1 MQNSA
6 VIVWLLIVTWRKLWY
21 NKAMNSLDLQ
31 TKLKNLPS
39 DPGVY
44 IMKDVNGNILYVGK
58 AKVLKNRVRQ
68 YFHASTNKTE
78 KVLAMLSHVD
88 TFDYIIT
95 ASEADALSLENTLIK
110 KHTPPYNI
118 LLKDDKQYP
127 YIKVDLTADFPKF
140 MHTRKLSRDKYK
152 YFGPITQG
160 GSKPFLEILST
171 VFPTISCNHNFNK
184 LPKNFRPCLNYHIGR
199 CPAPCI
205 GKITKEEYRKIVD
218 RAVAFLKGDDSNVK
232 QVLIDKMMDCAD
244 KMLYEQALTYKK
256 YLAMMDKIS
265 QQQVVVLNKL
275 VDYDMFAVASNG
287 QNSVVNHT
295 MIRGGKVV
303 FSDNIAVSD
312 AGLDGAQTLS
322 SFLLEY
328 CEQALLCKEI
338 YTNIEL
344 PDSQDIAQI
353 IGEKLGKKV
362 QIFYPQRGEKKH
374 LVDMSYR
381 NAVEYLTK
389 SQTEID
395 KKFNSTQG
403 AVLQLQQ
410 LLGLKAL
417 PIRVECYDISNVQGV
432 DKVASMVVFTNGQKD
447 SSQYRRFRINTVDGA
462 NDFASM
468 KETLTRRFERLNAGD
483 GVFGKKPD
491 LIVVDGGL
499 GQLHYAKQAME
510 ECGITDIEL
519 ISLAEKE
526 ELVFTLQSNTPIY
539 LPRNSFALNLLINI
553 RDEAHRFAITYFRK
567 LHGKNSIKSVL
578 QDVPGIGEKRR
589 IELHR
594 HFRSMDNLKAATVE
608 EIASVKGMNATAAQ
622 NLYDYLHPN
631 K

>member
-1 MQNSA
+1 
-6 VIVWLLIVTWRKLWY
+6 
-21 NKAMNSLDLQ
+21 MNSVDLQ

-184 LPKNFRPCLNYHIGR
+184 LPKNFRPCLNY
-199 CPAPCI
+199 I

-218 RAVAFLKGDDSNVK
+218 RAVAFLKGDDSDVK

-338 YTNIEL
+338 YTHIEL

-353 IGEKLGKKV
+353 IREKLGKKV

-594 HFRSMDNLKAATVE
+594 HFRSMDNLKAARVE

>member
-1 MQNSA
+1 
-6 VIVWLLIVTWRKLWY
+6 
-21 NKAMNSLDLQ
+21 MNSVDLQ

-218 RAVAFLKGDDSNVK
+218 RAVAFLKGDDSEVK

>member
-1 MQNSA
+1 
-6 VIVWLLIVTWRKLWY
+6 
-21 NKAMNSLDLQ
+21 MNSVDLQ

-171 VFPTISCNHNFNK
+171 VFPTISCNYNFNK

-218 RAVAFLKGDDSNVK
+218 RAVAFLRGDDSEVK

-338 YTNIEL
+338 YTHIEL

-526 ELVFTLQSNTPIY
+526 ELVFTLQSNNPIY

-608 EIASVKGMNATAAQ
+608 EIASVKGMNATATQ

>member
-21 NKAMNSLDLQ
+21 NKAMNSVDLQ

-171 VFPTISCNHNFNK
+171 VFPTISCNYNFNK

-218 RAVAFLKGDDSNVK
+218 RAVAFLRGDDSEVK

-608 EIASVKGMNATAAQ
+608 EIASVQGMNATAAQ